1 MYQLIIKRVLAWLH
15 GITAEQWMSAINW
28 VRQIQLTAPNAT
40 NDVKHKTV
48 FELLKQR
55 WPELSRSAVDVL
67 IKIAVSYMNKV

>member
-1 MYQLIIKRVLAWLH
+1 MYQLIIQRVLAWLH
-15 GITAEQWMSAINW
+15 GITAEQWRAAINW
-28 VRQIQLTAPNAT
+28 VRQIQLTTPTLT
-40 NDVKHKTV
+40 NDVKHSTV